1 QDRPGPGALSSIVS
15 WHSGVRPSRKVND
28 GQHRQPIPAMASISR
43 RLVLLSRRCPSRTPS
58 AYAAPKYTAQW
69 QARPLSS
76 TPARRADENN
86 PGPPKEAAIP
96 SATPSDPIA
105 EATDPVSTPKQGT
118 AASALK
124 QLAED
129 LKALDPEVIEDAIR
143 KGREGISWT
152 NDEMTKNMNEEDWII
167 DEDDPRKA
175 SLGFWSEGEPTL
187 GKDEDYYG
195 DDLTSLGH
203 GELEQHRELRE
214 YARLIAWELP
224 LLSQLARPFEPPTAE
239 TPFRFRYTSYL
250 GESHPATNKV
260 VVEFSANDLA
270 LSPTQRDKLI
280 KLAGVRF
287 NPDTEIIKM
296 SCEAFDTQAQ
306 NKRFLGETITNL
318 LNEAKDSRDTF
329 ADVPFDFRHHK
340 PKFRPE
346 FPKEWIM
353 TEQRKKYLAEKR
365 EQMMLL
371 EEEKA
376 NTSGLVDGKNIV
388 ANSMPAAIAQPE
400 PVMVGGPRGRALR

>member
-1 QDRPGPGALSSIVS
+1 
-15 WHSGVRPSRKVND
+15 
-28 GQHRQPIPAMASISR
+28 MASISR

-58 AYAAPKYTAQW
+58 PYAAPKYTAQW

-96 SATPSDPIA
+96 GATPSDPIA
-105 EATDPVSTPKQGT
+105 EATNPDATPPKET

-124 QLAED
+124 QLVED

-143 KGREGISWT
+143 KGKEGINWT
-152 NDEMTKNMNEEDWII
+152 NKEMTKDMNDEDWVIE
-167 DEDDPRKA
+167 EDDPRKI
-175 SLGFWSEGEPTL
+175 GFWGEGEAAL

-270 LSPTQRDKLI
+270 LAPTQRDKLI

-318 LNEAKDSRDTF
+318 LNAAKDSRDTF
-329 ADVPFDFRHHK
+329 EDVPFDFRHHK

-346 FPKEWIM
+346 FPQEWIM
-353 TEQRKKYLAEKR
+353 TPERKKSLLEKR
-365 EQMMLL
+365 AQGLLL
-371 EEEKA
+371 EEQKA
-376 NTSGLVDGKNIV
+376 NTGGLVDGKNIV
-388 ANSMPAAIAQPE
+388 ANSLPAAMAEPE
-400 PVMVGGPRGRALR
+400 PVMVGGPRSRALR